1 MRKIIILLSLIFSY
15 FSASAQFPRISFES
29 AQITTD
35 INGGTISKNDTVDVK
50 IMYNPNGNTTVR
62 SLYFDFQ
69 HQGSAFD
76 LIDVIMV
83 PSTTQNSALPQGA
96 TVSRD
101 WYEYPGY
108 SWVSTQQNNTTNGNI
123 NYSYS
128 QYSYTQ
134 GGPSQITRV
143 YANVASNT
151 PLQNGVFMILR
162 FKMLNTQ
169 AGYSYDPLVMNFV
182 AAYTNNGTIGGTE
195 MVAPRSTQFVI
206 DPIANSLVT
215 ATLELNSSLIGNN
228 KPKVL
233 FLEVDQNGTPST
245 SSLSYLFDVASDNKV
260 NINQSQLKTNQ
271 WYKVMAMLPMD
282 SLIAIQDKAITISD
296 YTAAQNEFVKQ
307 NLDGTFQNINL
318 KTGASYLAADVN
330 YNRVLD
336 GADLTKLFA
345 HVVTVDTLI
354 QLPADYQMG
363 SNGYMSVPTLTANQ
377 FNNLTTTDWK
387 NLTNPS
393 VLIKTTTENQNLDLK
408 YLILGDVN
416 RSHSS
421 QVIQN
426 GQVQVYAK
434 MTTNGF
440 VNSSNNIPNINVT
453 LNNLTVTSNNIEIP
467 FSVNTNTNK
476 VNGIQFEVVYD
487 AAKIKFEEIKSEV
500 PNTWFVFANNKEGKL
515 VFGALDKD
523 NKTSITGSVIPFK
536 LKFSTLQNGL
546 DITTQIKVTKNM
558 DASDNNGNQ
567 LGINLNTTTIKL
579 TGYNKFN

>member
-1 MRKIIILLSLIFSY
+1 MRKIIILFLLTSLC
-15 FSASAQFPRISFES
+15 FSASAQFPRIYFES

-50 IMYNPNGNTTVR
+50 VMYNPNGNTNVR

-108 SWVSTQQNNTTNGNI
+108 SWVSTQQNSTTNGNT
-123 NYSYS
+123 NYAYS
-128 QYSYTQ
+128 QYVYTQ

-143 YANVASNT
+143 YANVASNA

-182 AAYTNNGTIGGTE
+182 AAYTNNGTVGGTE
-195 MVAPRSTQFVI
+195 MIAPKSTQFVI

-215 ATLELNSSLIGNN
+215 ATLELNPNLIGNN

-233 FLEVDQNGTPST
+233 FLETDQNGTPSAN
-245 SSLSYLFDVASDNKV
+245 SLSYLFDVASDNKV
-260 NINQSQLKTNQ
+260 NIDQALLKTNQ

-330 YNRVLD
+330 YSRKLD
-336 GADLTKLFA
+336 GGDLTRLFA
-345 HVVTVDTLI
+345 HVVTVDTLV
-354 QLPADYQMG
+354 QLPSDYQVG
-363 SNGYMSVPTLTANQ
+363 SNGHMSVPTLKTND
-377 FNNLTTTDWK
+377 FDNLTPETWK
-387 NLTNPS
+387 NITDPS
-393 VLIKTTTENQNLDLK
+393 VLIKTTTENQNLNLK
-408 YLILGDVN
+408 YLIWGDVN

-426 GQVQVYAK
+426 GQIQVYAK
-434 MTTNGF
+434 MTTNNF
-440 VNSSNNIPNINVT
+440 VNSPNNISNINVN
-453 LNNLTVTSNNIEIP
+453 LSNLTVTSNTIEIP
-467 FSVNTNTNK
+467 FNINTNTNK
-476 VNGIQFEVVYD
+476 INGLQFEVVYD
-487 AAKIKFEEIKSEV
+487 ATKIKFEEIKSEV
-500 PNTWFVFANNKEGKL
+500 PNTWFVFANNKAGKL

-558 DASDNNGNQ
+558 DASDDKGNQ
-567 LGINLNTTTIKL
+567 LGINLNTTIIKL